1 MAKTDN
7 AGTDPGVTSL
17 QDARRDTAHDALY
30 EEQRPPHDFNFGD
43 ATVQVFD
50 DMVQRSVPFYGE
62 IQRMTCELAADF
74 AVPGMRLYDIGCST
88 GTTLQHLHPLVEA
101 SVEFVGIDNSD
112 SMLAKARAKLEQ
124 VAGERKLELLN
135 MDMNRGI
142 AVENASVVIMLLT
155 MQFVRPL
162 YREEVLRRICQAMPE
177 NGCLIMVEK
186 VTGPYSTLNRLFIEH
201 YYDYKRRSG
210 YTNLEI
216 SQKRD
221 ALENVLIPYHVQE
234 NRELLHKVGFTQ
246 LEEFFRWYNF
256 CGMVAVK

>member
-1 MAKTDN
+1 MAKIEN
-7 AGTDPGVTSL
+7 PESGSGVTPL
-17 QDARRDTAHDALY
+17 HGDRQDRGQDALY
-30 EEQRPPHDFNFGD
+30 RDQRPPHDFNFGD

-50 DMVQRSVPFYGE
+50 DMVQRSVPFYEE

-74 AVPGMRLYDIGCST
+74 AAPGTRLYDIGCST
-88 GTTLQHLHPLVEA
+88 GTTLQLLHPMVES

-112 SMLAKARAKLEQ
+112 SMLARAADKLQQ
-124 VAGERKLELLN
+124 VGRERKLELLN

-162 YREEVLRRICQAMPE
+162 YREEILRRICQAMPD
-177 NGCLIMVEK
+177 NGCLLMVEK
-186 VTGPYSTLNRLFIEH
+186 VTGPHSTLNRLFIEH
-201 YYDYKRRSG
+201 YYDFKRRSG
-210 YTNLEI
+210 YTELEI

-234 NRELLHKVGFTQ
+234 NRELLNKVGFTQ

>member
-1 MAKTDN
+1 MSNSDDKRTAAD
-7 AGTDPGVTSL
+7 VTPL
-17 QDARRDTAHDALY
+17 REDARGPGKDQLY
-30 EEQRPPHDFNFGD
+30 QDEKPPHDFNFGSS
-43 ATVQVFD
+43 TVSVFD
-50 DMVQRSVPFYGE
+50 DMVSRSVPFYQE
-62 IQRMTCELAADF
+62 IQRMACELAADF
-74 AVPGMRLYDIGCST
+74 AVPGTRLYDVGCST
-88 GTTLQHLHPLVEA
+88 GTTLQLLHPLVDR
-101 SVEFVGIDNSD
+101 SVEFVGLDNSD
-112 SMLAKARAKLEQ
+112 AMLDKARVKLNQ
-124 VAGERKLELLN
+124 VGKERKLELINLDLN
-135 MDMNRGI
+135 KGI
-142 AVENASVVIMLLT
+142 AIENATVVIMLLT

-162 YREEVLRRICQAMPE
+162 YREEVLRRVCQAMPG

-221 ALENVLIPYHVQE
+221 ALENILIPYHVQE